1 MHTKII
7 HLTTAKLGRQ
17 LPLVLYLPT
26 HATFVIVILVR
37 THAEGIS
44 LYSLCTRCANELVL
58 ANRGNR
64 RFPLLQICPSAK
76 MHTVEPT
83 ITTLEFTWRLH

>member
-26 HATFVIVILVR
+26 HVTFVTVILVR

-64 RFPLLQICPSAK
+64 RFPHVANLSFGEDAYG
-76 MHTVEPT
+76 
-83 ITTLEFTWRLH
+83 RANDYNA